1 MFSDKFKHRLEQ
13 FTTYFGIGAFIT
25 HFGIIMAIELGL
37 LQSKYF
43 PENLFGHPFSAL
55 FSPFSILLVYEV
67 YLLVFYL
74 RKSYTKSVAKQMEIM
89 ALILLRNCFKD
100 IGKLLQGDTSLLQ
113 SDLLKDLIGF
123 VSVLLL
129 LWIFSKIDSER
140 IDKKYELT
148 PHFIKLKERLS
159 IVLMLVFFGLA
170 VFSFTNWILELI
182 KYSDNHASLQDPS
195 HIFYKEFFTL
205 LTFVDVL
212 LLLSSAKNLQ
222 NTILVIRNSGY
233 VLATL
238 LMRISF
244 GLEGWEKVFTIVIGA
259 SVAVFMLW
267 ISRRKVF
274 VV

>member
-1 MFSDKFKHRLEQ
+1 MFSDKFKYRLEQ
-13 FTTYFGIGAFIT
+13 FTTYFGIGAFIL
-25 HFGIIMAIELGL
+25 HFATIMAIQLGL
-37 LQSKYF
+37 LQAKYF

-89 ALILLRNCFKD
+89 ALILLRNSFKD
-100 IGKLLQGDTSLLQ
+100 IGKLLQGDTPLLQ

-123 VSVLLL
+123 VSILLL

-140 IDKKYELT
+140 TDSKYELT
-148 PHFIKLKERLS
+148 PQFIKLKERLS
-159 IVLMLVFFGLA
+159 IVLMFVFFGLS
-170 VFSFTNWILELI
+170 VFSFTIWIFELI
-182 KYSDNHASLQDPS
+182 QYSDNHASLQDPS

-274 VV
+274 LV